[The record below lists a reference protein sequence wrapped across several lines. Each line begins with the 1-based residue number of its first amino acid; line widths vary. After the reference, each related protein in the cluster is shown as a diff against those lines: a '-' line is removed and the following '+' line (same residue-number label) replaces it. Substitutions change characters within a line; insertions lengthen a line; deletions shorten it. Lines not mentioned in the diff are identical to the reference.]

1 MNFVIVDV
9 ETTGGSPKNSKIT
22 EIAMYKFNGT
32 EVIDEFSSLVDPEM
46 EIPEFI
52 VRLTGI
58 TNDHVKNAP
67 KFYEIAKQIIEFCD
81 DTIFVAHN
89 VSFDYG
95 MFRSEFKNLGYDFR
109 KPHLCTVESARKII
123 PNHASYSLGKLSRA
137 IGIVIKNRHRAGG
150 DALATTKLFQIL
162 YEKDKK
168 MLESFIKEELNPK
181 NIHPNLDMDSIDEL
195 PSKVGVYF
203 FYNEFNQVIYIG
215 KSISIKN
222 RVLQHLRN
230 KNSSKAIRM
239 VDEIARVEYELTGSE
254 LIALL
259 FESELIKKHQPKFNR
274 KLRKSRFPYGLFDS
288 VNEKGY
294 IELQIISISKTED
307 EPLLHFTSKKEG
319 SDFLMNLT
327 EKHELCQQLC
337 GLYDSS
343 SGCFQFELK
352 SCKGAC
358 VGKEDTIDYNARIQK
373 FIDGLT
379 FDHRSFIVLE
389 KGRSRNE
396 KSVVLLEKGKFK
408 GYGYLPYP
416 IFKQDTSRWM
426 EFIQTL
432 KEDRDTKSI
441 INGYLR
447 KKDNYKRIEL

>member
-22 EIAMYKFNGT
+22 EIAMYKFNGAGI
-32 EVIDEFSSLVDPEM
+32 IDEFSSLVDPEIA
-46 EIPEFI
+46 IPEFI

-67 KFYEIAKQIIEFCD
+67 KFYEIAKQIIEFCTD
-81 DTIFVAHN
+81 SIFVAHN

-95 MFRSEFKNLGYDFR
+95 MFRHEFKNLGFDFR
-109 KPHLCTVESARKII
+109 KPHLCTVESARKIL

-137 IGIVIKNRHRAGG
+137 LGIVIKNRHRAGG
-150 DALATTKLFQIL
+150 DAIATTKLFRML

-203 FYNEFNQVIYIG
+203 FYNEFNQIIYIG

-239 VDEIARVEYELTGSE
+239 GEEIARVEYELTGSE

-274 KLRKSRFPYGLFDS
+274 KLRKSRFPYGLFDTIN
-288 VNEKGY
+288 NEGY
-294 IELQIISISKTED
+294 IQLSVISISKTEA

-319 SDFLMNLT
+319 TDFLMNLSD
-327 EKHELCQQLC
+327 KHELCQKLC
-337 GLYDSS
+337 GLYDSNA
-343 SGCFQFELK
+343 GCFQFELK

-358 VGKEDTIDYNARIQK
+358 VGKENTEDYNARIQK
-373 FIDGLT
+373 FIDGLIY
-379 FDHRSFIVLE
+379 DHRSFIVME
-389 KGRSRNE
+389 KGRSKNE
-396 KSVVLLEKGKFK
+396 KSVVLLDKGKFK
-408 GYGYLPYP
+408 GYGYIPYP
-416 IFKQDTSRWM
+416 ILKQDASRWM
-426 EFIQTL
+426 EFIQPL

-447 KKDNYKRIEL
+447 KRNNYKRIEL